1 MAEEPLRAPPRD
13 LPISAFENLDEPV
26 RVWDSDLQIVLANKA
41 ASDEQGTPISTMFN
55 RLSSRSELDEGQET
69 ERDLV
74 RRTFEEG
81 VRQKTQI
88 TGIDSDGDR
97 WVTEIRTKPLF
108 SGKGK
113 VSYVV
118 ATFLDRSSEKR
129 LERQLIQSSKL
140 VSIGELATGI
150 AHEIRNPLA
159 GIRLGLDALDPA
171 VNDETDAREILK
183 DITLDIA
190 RLDRVVS
197 ELLNFAKP
205 KPHQP
210 DWFEVGKM
218 FRQVSR
224 FIRGIANKSRIRIKI
239 QVEPED
245 LSVYADSSQIQ
256 QVVLNLTLNA
266 IQAMEEGGKLTMQ
279 ARRSENVNW
288 STQRED
294 PAGYRIIVR
303 DTGVGI
309 PEELMH
315 RLFDPFFTTKQ
326 NGTGLG
332 LTTSLSIV
340 GKHSGE
346 LRINSTPDVGTTAQI
361 LLPIVER

>member
-1 MAEEPLRAPPRD
+1 MSGSFDQLSES
-13 LPISAFENLDEPV
+13 ISLTAFNNLDEPV
-26 RVWDSDLQIVLANKA
+26 RVWDSNLNIVFANKA
-41 ASDEQGTPISTMFN
+41 ASSEQGAPISIMMN
-55 RLSSRSELDEGQET
+55 RFSSASSLDEGQQN

-74 RRTFEEG
+74 RKTFEEG
-81 VRQKTQI
+81 TRQKAEI
-88 TGIDSDGDR
+88 SGIDTNGDR
-97 WVTEIRTKPLF
+97 WVTEIRTKPILGGRGH
-108 SGKGK
+108 SK
-113 VSYVV
+113 YVV
-118 ATFLDRSSEKR
+118 ATFLDRSQEKR
-129 LERQLIQSSKL
+129 LERQLLQSSKL

-159 GIRLGLDALDPA
+159 GIRLGLDALDP
-171 VNDETDAREILK
+171 VVCNDNESREILV
-183 DITLDIA
+183 DITQDIN

-205 KPHQP
+205 KPNLP
-210 DWFEVGKM
+210 DWFEAGKM

-224 FIRGIANKSRIRIKI
+224 FIRGIANKSRIRLKV

-245 LSVYADSSQIQ
+245 LMIYADPNQIQ

-266 IQAMEEGGKLTMQ
+266 IQAMPEGGKLTME
-279 ARRSENVNW
+279 ARKSDNVNW
-288 STQRED
+288 STERED

-303 DTGVGI
+303 DTGCGI
-309 PEELMH
+309 PEDLMH

-340 GKHSGE
+340 GKHAGE

-361 LLPIVER
+361 LLPEVQR

>member
-1 MAEEPLRAPPRD
+1 MSENPTQKAFRD
-13 LPISAFENLDEPV
+13 LPISAFDNLDEPV
-26 RVWDSDLQIVLANKA
+26 RVWDSNLRIVLANRA
-41 ASDEQGTPISTMFN
+41 ASDEQGAPISRMFD
-55 RLSSRSELDEGQET
+55 RLSSDSVLDEGQET
-69 ERDLV
+69 EMSLV
-74 RRTFEEG
+74 RKTFEEG
-81 VRQKTQI
+81 IRQNTQI
-88 TGIDSDGDR
+88 NGIDANGDR
-97 WVTEIRTKPLF
+97 WVTEIRTKPLIHE
-108 SGKGK
+108 SGG

-118 ATFLDRSSEKR
+118 ATFLDRSAEKR

-140 VSIGELATGI
+140 VSIGELSTGI

-159 GIRLGLDALDPA
+159 GIRLGLDALDP
-171 VNDETDAREILK
+171 VVSDDSDASEILT
-183 DITLDIA
+183 DITRDIA

-210 DWFEVGKM
+210 ELFDVGKM

-224 FIRGIANKSRIRIKI
+224 FIRGIANKSRIRLKI

-245 LSVYADSSQIQ
+245 LQVCADPYQIQ

-266 IQAMEEGGKLTMQ
+266 IQAMEEGGKLTLE

-288 STQRED
+288 STSRD
-294 PAGYRIIVR
+294 NPSGYRIIVR
-303 DTGVGI
+303 DTGTGI

-326 NGTGLG
+326 SGTGLG

-361 LLPIVER
+361 LLPEVEN